1 MSKYRSFPNEAINLT
16 STNRGIRTVNQLGAT
31 YEQTKKGL
39 GNFYPKRQVQHD
51 RNHTKSQK
59 LMQNNENYKK

>member
-1 MSKYRSFPNEAINLT
+1 MSKYRSVPNEAINLT

-31 YEQTKKGL
+31 YEQTK
-39 GNFYPKRQVQHD
+39 NFYPKRQVQHD